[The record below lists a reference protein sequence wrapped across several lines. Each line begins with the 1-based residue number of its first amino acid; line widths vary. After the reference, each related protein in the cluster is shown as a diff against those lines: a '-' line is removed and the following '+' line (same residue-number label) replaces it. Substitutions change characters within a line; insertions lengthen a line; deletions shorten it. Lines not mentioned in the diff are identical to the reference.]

1 MMKKRFF
8 RLLALVL
15 CVLMLVPVMAAC
27 TERGGDDDTTTTM
40 QPAEPDDTPE
50 TPDTPEPPAIVSSVA
65 QMELGKN
72 GGMSYIV
79 QLNDGRF
86 IVIDG
91 GVDDNSSRLRMLSY
105 MKSKTNA
112 EKPVIAC
119 WMITHL
125 DGDHFD
131 NAYAFLR
138 SFRTRV
144 EVQGFAYTFPKKED
158 FKVLPT
164 DSADIRNY
172 KIGALSLFDD
182 KLPKWETL
190 KNLYPDAEYWDMKAD
205 DKKTFADVNIHV
217 LITANERLPES
228 VHTHNLRS
236 AAFKM
241 TFTQGTETEAD
252 DKSFMVFGDCSGNER
267 SQYMLDT
274 YGESVLKSD
283 VMQVIHHG
291 LAGGHTLLY
300 LAVDPSIC
308 LWPQNEERFAG
319 RYDSNGNG
327 DYTDDYQYCT
337 QAAYNKVIRQNPN
350 IQHYHHSQTTV
361 INMSDLSVS
370 VWTMN

>member
-1 MMKKRFF
+1 
-8 RLLALVL
+8 
-15 CVLMLVPVMAAC
+15 MLVPTTVAC
-27 TERGGDDDTTTTM
+27 TERGGDDDTTTTTET
-40 QPAEPDDTPE
+40 PKPDETPE
-50 TPDTPEPPAIVSSVA
+50 APDTPAPIVSSVA
-65 QMELGKN
+65 QMELGVN

-79 QLNDGRF
+79 QLADGRF

-91 GVDDNSSRLRMLSY
+91 GVNDNSSRLRMLNY
-105 MKSKTNA
+105 MRQKTNA

-131 NAYAFLR
+131 NAFEFLR
-138 SFRTRV
+138 TFRTRV
-144 EVQGFAYTFPKKED
+144 EVQGFAYTFPKRED
-158 FKVLPT
+158 FEILPG
-164 DSADIRNY
+164 DSADTQNY
-172 KIGALSLFDD
+172 KIGALSVYDSR
-182 KLPKWETL
+182 LPKWETV
-190 KNLYPDAEYWDMKAD
+190 KNLYPDAEYWDMKAG

-236 AAFKM
+236 AAWKM
-241 TFTQGTETEAD
+241 TFTQGTETEDD

-291 LAGGHTLLY
+291 LAGGHTMLY
-300 LAVDPSIC
+300 LAVAPSIC
-308 LWPQNEERFAG
+308 LWPQNEERFLG

-327 DYTDDYQYCT
+327 TYTDDYQYCT
-337 QAAYNKVIRQNPN
+337 QAAYNVVIRRDPN

-370 VWTMN
+370 FWTMN